1 MTLRQKVE
9 EELLRLNPRLQE
21 LAQGEVAIISI
32 DEETATVTLRVFRG
46 LLIAN
51 GINACCLWA
60 DKLLKEAVPEIHE
73 VVTIFGPMASEP
85 GHTPG

>member
-9 EELLRLNPRLQE
+9 EELARLNPRLQE
-21 LAQGEVAIISI
+21 LAQGDVAIISV
-32 DEETATVTLRVFRG
+32 DEETCIVTLRVFRG

-60 DKLLKEAVPEIHE
+60 EKLLKDAIPEICQ
-73 VVTIFGPMASEP
+73 VNTVWGPMPDEPASE
-85 GHTPG
+85 